1 MTKSDINKK
10 ALLEAL
16 GKSMGNVASA
26 CRATGLSRQTFYRY
40 RDEDPE
46 FRLAL
51 EDIKEDSKDFAE
63 SSLFQQIKDKN
74 TTATIFYLKTKCKD
88 RGYVERQ
95 EIENT
100 GNPQIII
107 QPLSPEALESF
118 EDY

>member
-16 GKSMGNVASA
+16 GKSMGVVATA
-26 CRATGLSRQTFYRY
+26 CRAVGLSRQTFYRY

-46 FRLAL
+46 FKSAL
-51 EDIKEDSKDFAE
+51 EDIKEDAKDFAE
-63 SSLFQQIKDKN
+63 SSLYQQIKDKN

-100 GNPQIII
+100 GQPQIIV
-107 QPLSPEALESF
+107 QPLSNEALEAL
-118 EDY
+118 EDF